1 MRTAFLFV
9 LNLRTAIVDWFAEW
23 RERAERKRN
32 IAEFQQFMLSE
43 AQRHERLRQRRLQ
56 RKLERER
63 EQERER
69 ECEVECQS

>member
-1 MRTAFLFV
+1 MRTVFYFA

-43 AQRHERLRQRRLQ
+43 AQQHERLRQRRLQ
-56 RKLERER
+56 RQREREL

-69 ECEVECQS
+69 EMESQS